1 MVVCFVL
8 FFCLGFV
15 DCSRKLVTC
24 FVKSFTN
31 GCIDDSTAYTYTCC
45 STASEVFCDFAVHWL
60 TCKLAC
66 YVLNNAEHLFCTT
79 LLQRQNGGYVIL
91 RVINN
96 EQQTSNRHLYM

>member
-45 STASEVFCDFAVHWL
+45 STASEVFCDFAP
-60 TCKLAC
+60 AC
-66 YVLNNAEHLFCTT
+66 SIHKDVLFQFCSPVFLLYLPVIALGLIEVEFGKKRNLF
-79 LLQRQNGGYVIL
+79 Y
-91 RVINN
+91 
-96 EQQTSNRHLYM
+96 